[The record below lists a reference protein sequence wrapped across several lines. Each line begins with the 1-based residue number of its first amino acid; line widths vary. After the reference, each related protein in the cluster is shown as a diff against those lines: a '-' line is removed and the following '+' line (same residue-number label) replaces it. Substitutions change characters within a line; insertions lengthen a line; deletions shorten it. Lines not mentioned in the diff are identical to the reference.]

1 VWAPDFVS
9 ACSITVGEG
18 EAEPVLQPQ
27 VGRHEA
33 HQVGQVQ
40 LLATRE
46 HAAHVRPGEG
56 GHSSQKTVHIF
67 GQKINWYLK
76 GLSHEID

>member
-1 VWAPDFVS
+1 MIVCLPDFVS
-9 ACSITVGEG
+9 ASSITVGEG

-40 LLATRE
+40 LLVTGE
-46 HAAHVRPGEG
+46 HAAHLRP
-56 GHSSQKTVHIF
+56 
-67 GQKINWYLK
+67 
-76 GLSHEID
+76 